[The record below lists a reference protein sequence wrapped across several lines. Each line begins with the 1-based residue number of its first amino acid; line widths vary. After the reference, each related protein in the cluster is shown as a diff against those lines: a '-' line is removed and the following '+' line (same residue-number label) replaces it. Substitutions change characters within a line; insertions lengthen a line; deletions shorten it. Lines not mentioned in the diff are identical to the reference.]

1 MALLWRS
8 TCDGVTY
15 EVRQAGASRRL
26 YSNGVFHSQW
36 NADRAL
42 AGSLWDLLIIP
53 GFLLGSRA
61 TLNILVLGVGGGA
74 VIRQAMHLLPVGS
87 VTGIELDPVHIGV
100 ANRWF
105 GLDRETRVNLVCA
118 DARQWLE
125 ANPGRRFDLVV
136 DDLFGHF
143 SDDVE
148 RSVDLNAAWAKRL
161 LSVARKDA
169 VIVVNTPGDRS
180 ATTAF
185 QRLLLSA
192 ACTKQSG
199 KKSCQPVAGY
209 TLSHPGYDNKIMV
222 LLRDADTTLRH
233 WRKSWLASMQDS
245 GMNAQ
250 QLTVAA
256 EHLARTQRW
265 FSAGR

>member
-42 AGSLWDLLIIP
+42 ADSLWDLLILP
-53 GFLLGSRA
+53 GFLPESRSR
-61 TLNILVLGVGGGA
+61 LNILVLGVGGGA
-74 VIRQAMHLLPVGS
+74 VIRQALHLLPVDS
-87 VTGIELDPVHIGV
+87 VTGIELDPVHIDV

-105 GLDRETRVNLVCA
+105 GLEAEKRVKLVCA
-118 DARQWLE
+118 DAREWLG
-125 ANPGRRFDLVV
+125 ANTDQRFDLVI

-148 RSVDLNAAWAKRL
+148 RSVVLNASWAKRL
-161 LSVARKDA
+161 LSVACKDA
-169 VIVVNTPGDRS
+169 VVVVNTPGDRS
-180 ATTAF
+180 ATTAL
-185 QRLLLSA
+185 QRLLLTA
-192 ACTKQSG
+192 GGA
-199 KKSCQPVAGY
+199 KKSIGSAVGF
-209 TLSHPGYDNKIMV
+209 TLSHPAYDNKI
-222 LLRDADTTLRH
+222 LALHRQGDTTLRY
-233 WRKSWLASMQDS
+233 WRKGWLSSLQAS

-250 QLTVAA
+250 QLAVAA
-256 EHLARTQRW
+256 EHLARARRW
-265 FSAGR
+265 PSE

>member
-26 YSNGVFHSQW
+26 YSNGIFHSQW

-42 AGSLWDLLIIP
+42 AGSLWDLLILP
-53 GFLLGSRA
+53 GFLPGSRSR
-61 TLNILVLGVGGGA
+61 LNILVLGVGGGA
-74 VIRQAMHLLPVGS
+74 VIRQALHLLPVDS
-87 VTGIELDPVHIGV
+87 VTGIELDPVHIDV

-105 GLDRETRVNLVCA
+105 GLGAEKRVKLVCA
-118 DARQWLE
+118 DAREWLS
-125 ANPGRRFDLVV
+125 AHTDQRFDLVI

-148 RSVDLNAAWAKRL
+148 RSVALNAAWARRL
-161 LSVARKDA
+161 LSVACKDA
-169 VIVVNTPGDRS
+169 VVVVNTPGDRS
-180 ATTAF
+180 ATTAL

-192 ACTKQSG
+192 GGSR
-199 KKSCQPVAGY
+199 KSHGSAVGF
-209 TLSHPGYDNKIMV
+209 TLSHPAYDNKI
-222 LLRDADTTLRH
+222 LALHRQGDTKLKH
-233 WRKSWLASMQDS
+233 WRKGWLASLQAS

-250 QLTVAA
+250 QLSVAA
-256 EHLARTQRW
+256 EHLARARRW
-265 FSAGR
+265 PSE